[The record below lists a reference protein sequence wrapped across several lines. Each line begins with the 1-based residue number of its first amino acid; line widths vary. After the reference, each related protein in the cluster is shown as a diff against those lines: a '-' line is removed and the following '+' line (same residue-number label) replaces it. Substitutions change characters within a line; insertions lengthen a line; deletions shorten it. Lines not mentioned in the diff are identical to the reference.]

1 MASSLMKGTVT
12 LTDSSK
18 MAFAIGPR
26 ERIKAEREL
35 GVKVGDLKDGNVGE
49 VYLAYLIFEA
59 IRRDSRFEG
68 VTFDKWVDEHLAD
81 YEVDANPESVTPLE
95 Q

>member
-18 MAFAIGPR
+18 VSFVIGPR

-35 GVKVGDLKDGNVGE
+35 GVKANDLKEGNVGE

-59 IRRDSRFEG
+59 VRRGGRLEG
-68 VTFDKWVDEHLAD
+68 VTFDQFVDEHLAD
-81 YEVDANPESVTPLE
+81 YEVEADPESVTPLE